1 MPNWGEILAELQAT
15 EDATGTIQ
23 FDEVRERYLTELFQV
38 TGRPA
43 ILYYTDWMTTTQ
55 NNPAT
60 SMQPIDVQGF
70 MGAVHGLK
78 GKKLD
83 LILHVPGGDIAAT
96 QSIVEYLRSK
106 FSHIRAIVPLAA
118 MSAGTM
124 LALACDE
131 IVMGAHSNLGPID
144 PQMLVNGQ
152 YISSGALIDDFVRA
166 AAQTAQNPEAF
177 RVWGPILAQY
187 RPGLISDCQQAEALT
202 KDLARRWLAAGMLK
216 DRPGQAQDV
225 AAWFADDNEHLIH
238 SRPITREQARQ
249 QGLAIRF
256 LEGSQ
261 EEQEAVLSVHHATL
275 LSLTGTDTVKIIE
288 NHLGGPSH
296 RFVVSPKVAMVPVPP
311 QIPPT

>member
-15 EDATGTIQ
+15 ERASGTIQ
-23 FDEVRERYLTELFQV
+23 FDQVREHYLTELYQV

-43 ILYYTDWMTTTQ
+43 ILYYTDWMTSIQ
-55 NNPAT
+55 HNPAT

-78 GKKLD
+78 GDELD

-144 PQMLVNGQ
+144 PQMLVNDQ
-152 YISSGALIDDFVRA
+152 YVSSGALIADFVRA
-166 AAQTAQNPEAF
+166 AGQIEQNPEAF

-187 RPGLISDCQQAEALT
+187 RPGLISDCLQAEALT
-202 KDLARRWLAAGMLK
+202 RDLARRWLAEGML
-216 DRPGQAQDV
+216 RHRSNEAEDV
-225 AAWFADDNEHLIH
+225 ADWFADDDEHLIH
-238 SRPITREQARQ
+238 SRPITREQGRQ

-256 LEGSQ
+256 LEDSQ

-296 RFVVSPKVAMVPVPP
+296 RFVVSPKVTMVPMPADPP
-311 QIPPT
+311 E

>member
-15 EDATGTIQ
+15 EEASGTIQ
-23 FDEVRERYLTELFQV
+23 FDQVRERYLTELHQV

-43 ILYYTDWMTTTQ
+43 ILYYTDWMTSTQ
-55 NNPAT
+55 HNPAT

-70 MGAVHGLK
+70 MGSVHGLN
-78 GKKLD
+78 GDELD

-144 PQMLVNGQ
+144 PQMLVNDQ
-152 YISSGALIDDFVRA
+152 YVSSGALLDDFA
-166 AAQTAQNPEAF
+166 HAGDQIAQNPEAF

-187 RPGLISDCQQAEALT
+187 RPGLISDCLQAEALT
-202 KDLARRWLAAGMLK
+202 RELARRWLAAGMLRHRSDDAK
-216 DRPGQAQDV
+216 DV
-225 AAWFADDNEHLIH
+225 AGWFADDAEHLIH

-256 LEGSQ
+256 LEDSQ

-275 LSLTGTDTVKIIE
+275 LALTGTDTVKIIE

-296 RFVVSPKVAMVPVPP
+296 RFVVSHASQSPRPDQPAAR
-311 QIPPT
+311 